1 MDLAGKRIILGVTG
15 SIAAYKA
22 VHLLRLLVK
31 EEADVQVIMT
41 PAAREFVTPVTFAAI
56 SGKPALSDFFR
67 SEGGDWNN
75 HVEMGVS
82 ADLML
87 IAPVTAT
94 TLGKM
99 AHGIADNL
107 LIATYLSARCPVM
120 VAPAMDTDMYRHPS
134 TQENLKILAG
144 YGNHIIEP
152 VEGELAS
159 GLKGQGRM
167 DEPEE
172 IIRQIRD
179 FQAESSKK
187 KFLNKR
193 ILVTA
198 GPTHESIDPV
208 RYIGNH
214 STGKMGY
221 ALAEAFASRRAEV
234 TLVSGPVSLE
244 IRRQGIK
251 LVRVTSAAEM
261 YEACREVIGEM
272 DVAVFNAA
280 VSDFTPAERSS
291 SKVKRGMKQWS
302 IQLKPTRDI
311 AATLGKEKREGQL
324 FVGFALE
331 TDDELK
337 HAREKLERK
346 NLDLIVLNSLRHEG
360 AGYGTDTNRV
370 TTIDREGSVKTYEL
384 KPKQQVAGD
393 LVELII
399 NMIDDA

>member
-31 EEADVQVIMT
+31 EEADFQVIMT